1 LQLTGRRGGIVVLEK
16 VKEVLNASLLGKGF
30 DEALDKLRR
39 RVPVPVVWLF
49 GKTQS
54 GKTSII
60 RYLTNADEAEIGQ
73 GFKACTRFSRQYQ
86 FPTSEAP
93 LLTFLDT
100 RGLDEP
106 GYDPSEDLARF
117 DSMAHVLIVT
127 VKATDHAQENVIR
140 HLKSI
145 RRSRPT
151 LLTLTC
157 LHEAYPQQQHP
168 QPYPFEV
175 NGKLSGDGK
184 METTAFPDLQRTL
197 AEQLR
202 RFKGLYD
209 QVVPIDLTQPVDGY
223 ADVNYGG
230 ERFKQVLQDLLPE
243 AYRRSILT
251 LEETTHELQGIY
263 ARRALP
269 HIAGYSSLA
278 ATAGAIPIPW
288 LDLLIL
294 PGIQT
299 RMIYHL
305 AQLYGQPLTGTRFL
319 ELASTLGLGLLVR
332 QATREVAKLIPIA
345 GSIAAGALAG
355 ASTFALGKAFC
366 YYYQGIHQGH
376 VPKAEDLR
384 RYYHEQLIVAEKQW
398 GASKESGNRH
408 QEPGSRVRQ

>member
-1 LQLTGRRGGIVVLEK
+1 LLEK
-16 VKEVLNASLLGKGF
+16 VKNIIHAYSPQKGF
-30 DEALDKLRR
+30 QGALDKLRSR
-39 RVPVPVVWLF
+39 APVPIVWLF

-54 GKTSII
+54 GKTTII
-60 RYLTNADEAEIGQ
+60 RYLTGADEAEIGE
-73 GFKACTRFSRQYQ
+73 GFKPCTRFSRQYQ

-106 GYDPSEDLARF
+106 GYDPAEDLARF
-117 DSMAHVLIVT
+117 DNLAHVLIVT
-127 VKATDHAQENVIR
+127 VKVTDHAQENVIK
-140 HLKSI
+140 HLRSI

-151 LLTLTC
+151 ILTLTC

-168 QPYPFEV
+168 QPYSFEG
-175 NGKLSGDGK
+175 NG
-184 METTAFPDLQRTL
+184 ERFPDQPISKSSFSDLHRTMSEQR
-197 AEQLR
+197 R
-202 RFKGLYD
+202 RFEGLYD
-209 QVVPIDLTQPVDGY
+209 QFVPIDITRPEEGFTDQ
-223 ADVNYGG
+223 NYGG
-230 ERFKQVLQDLLPE
+230 ERFKRVLLDMLPF
-243 AYRRSILT
+243 AYRRSLET
-251 LEETTHELQGIY
+251 LNETTRELQEMY

-305 AQLYGQPLTGTRFL
+305 AQLYGQPLGAARFL

-332 QATREVAKLIPIA
+332 QATRELAKFVPFA
-345 GSIAAGALAG
+345 GSVAGGALAG

-366 YYYQGIHQGH
+366 YYYQAIHQGH
-376 VPKAEDLR
+376 VPQAEDLR
-384 RYYHEQLIVAEKQW
+384 KYYHEQLNLAEKIW
-398 GASKESGNRH
+398 SGH
-408 QEPGSRVRQ
+408 KAKSHEEPGLAN